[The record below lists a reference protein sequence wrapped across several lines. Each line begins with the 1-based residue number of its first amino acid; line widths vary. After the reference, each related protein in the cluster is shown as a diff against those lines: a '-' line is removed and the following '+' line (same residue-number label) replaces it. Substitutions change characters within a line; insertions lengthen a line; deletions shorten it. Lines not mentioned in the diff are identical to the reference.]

1 MLNINFERIKR
12 IHFIGIGGIG
22 ISAIA
27 RMMFLEGKEVS
38 GSDLVESIITK
49 ELKKL
54 GISIAFNERAEN
66 ISNDIDLVIYTIAI
80 EPDNLELLKAKE
92 LNIRVLTYP
101 EVLGLIS
108 KEKYTIAI
116 AGTHGKTTTTA
127 MLAKVMVDADLK
139 PTVIVGSLLDGQ
151 TNFITGEG
159 KYLVVEACEY
169 RRSFLNLSPNIL
181 IITNIDLDHL
191 DYYKD
196 LEDIQDAFSELAG
209 KIPEDGYLICDTNNK
224 NLEPVIL
231 KVSCKVID
239 YSTFNKED
247 IKLKVST
254 KYNRQNACAVLS
266 TSKIL
271 GIIENQ
277 TKKSLEK
284 FSGVWRRFQFRG
296 RTKHGAL
303 VYDDYAHHPTEIS
316 AMFEGAREMFPDKRI
331 IAIFQPHLFSRTRD
345 FLKGFSECF
354 KKADLIILI
363 PVYEARK
370 ELDHS
375 VNSITLKDEIEKQ
388 NKEVLYFETIEETIN
403 YLKKENNSK
412 DLIITVGAGNVY
424 QIVDKLI

>member
-181 IITNIDLDHL
+181 IITNIDLNHL
-191 DYYKD
+191 DYYK
-196 LEDIQDAFSELAG
+196 
-209 KIPEDGYLICDTNNK
+209 YL
-224 NLEPVIL
+224 
-231 KVSCKVID
+231 
-239 YSTFNKED
+239 
-247 IKLKVST
+247 
-254 KYNRQNACAVLS
+254 
-266 TSKIL
+266 
-271 GIIENQ
+271 
-277 TKKSLEK
+277 
-284 FSGVWRRFQFRG
+284 
-296 RTKHGAL
+296 
-303 VYDDYAHHPTEIS
+303 
-316 AMFEGAREMFPDKRI
+316 
-331 IAIFQPHLFSRTRD
+331 
-345 FLKGFSECF
+345 
-354 KKADLIILI
+354 
-363 PVYEARK
+363 
-370 ELDHS
+370 
-375 VNSITLKDEIEKQ
+375 
-388 NKEVLYFETIEETIN
+388 
-403 YLKKENNSK
+403 
-412 DLIITVGAGNVY
+412 
-424 QIVDKLI
+424 